1 MFLSKL
7 SLVLCIFAFG
17 QINAQSYNFPKLN
30 LTVSWTVNKNTTKFT
45 LVHNKTDFSNRWI
58 AVGINTKEE
67 MNGGNALICFF
78 DNSTGNWVG
87 HYHLDGATPKLFDES
102 KPGFGIKNSSVTDL
116 GKEAICTFERENYLD
131 RDRYLDSVQDL
142 FVLAAMSKVK
152 SGYRY

>member
-67 MNGGNALICFF
+67 MVLLKILKKIL
-78 DNSTGNWVG
+78 S
-87 HYHLDGATPKLFDES
+87 HLKILF
-102 KPGFGIKNSSVTDL
+102 
-116 GKEAICTFERENYLD
+116 
-131 RDRYLDSVQDL
+131 
-142 FVLAAMSKVK
+142 
-152 SGYRY
+152 